1 MKHKTIAI
9 LSTVFVLSFSSC
21 TFPNTEQKHSGAET
35 QSESTETEVQDNTQ
49 IALEIDERNAR
60 KIDAAV
66 LQNINA
72 LILEK
77 EIQNTSEIVAL
88 YRAKEAYAEGNYAY
102 TLTEYEP
109 ETGVIQV
116 VLEETG
122 LADDSVEGLRV
133 IFTLIQTGEYHQVES
148 IFEQYRCWPERGSQE
163 WSKELCI

>member
-1 MKHKTIAI
+1 MINKTITI
-9 LSTVFVLSFSSC
+9 LSTVFVLGFSSC
-21 TFPNTEQKHSGAET
+21 TSPNAEKKLSGAEP
-35 QSESTETEVQDNTQ
+35 QSESTEKEEHVNTLS
-49 IALEIDERNAR
+49 ALEINERNAR

-88 YRAKEAYAEGNYAY
+88 YRAKEEYAEGNYAY
-102 TLTEYEP
+102 TLTEHAL
-109 ETGVIQV
+109 ETGIKQV

-122 LADDSVEGLRV
+122 LADDSVEGVRI
-133 IFTLIQTGEYHQVES
+133 IFILIQEGEYYKVES

-163 WSKELCI
+163 WSKEFCM